1 MFDQV
6 CFVLVAPSHPGN
18 IGASARALKTMGF
31 KRLELVRPKHYPC
44 AEATARAAGADDILA
59 AAQVVPSLA
68 DAVSSCSLVIG
79 ATARRRA
86 LQCPVLGPRQLA
98 ELLAA
103 RTAHPRSA
111 IVFGREHAGLPN
123 EELDRCHYAVSIPAN
138 PAYSSLNLAA
148 AVQIIGYE
156 LRAFAESVRPLPEP
170 EWGPAVEPATAEDL
184 DRYIEHLYRA
194 LVHVGFIDPARPGQV
209 MRRLRI
215 LFNRA
220 AVNKTELKL
229 LRGWLTATL
238 KLKRDRTAA

>member
-6 CFVLVAPSHPGN
+6 RFVLVAPSHPGN
-18 IGASARALKTMGF
+18 IGASARAMKTMGF
-31 KRLELVRPKHYPC
+31 NRLALVRPKHYPC

-59 AAQVVPSLA
+59 TAQVVPSLA
-68 DAVSSCSLVIG
+68 EAVSSCNLVIG

-98 ELLAA
+98 ELVVE
-103 RTAHPRSA
+103 RTAHTRSA
-111 IVFGREHAGLPN
+111 IVFGREHAGLTN
-123 EELDRCHYAVSIPAN
+123 EELDRCHYAVNIPAN
-138 PAYSSLNLAA
+138 PDYSSLNLAA

-156 LRAFAESVRPLPEP
+156 LRAFAESVRPSPEQEP
-170 EWGPAVEPATAEDL
+170 GSAVEPATAEDL
-184 DRYIEHLYRA
+184 DRYIEHLYSV
-194 LVHVGFIDPARPGQV
+194 LVHVGFVDPERPGQV

-238 KLKRDRTAA
+238 KLKRNRPAA